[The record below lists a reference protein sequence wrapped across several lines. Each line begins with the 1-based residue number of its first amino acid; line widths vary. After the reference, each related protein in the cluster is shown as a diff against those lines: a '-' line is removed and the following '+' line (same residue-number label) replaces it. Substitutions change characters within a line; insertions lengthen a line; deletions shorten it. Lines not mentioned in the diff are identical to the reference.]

1 MFNLVVEN
9 NVVLTH
15 KDLEFIVFNIE
26 EYATNLFTFNEDR
39 ISEIIRELTNENDFL
54 SLENFAKHLHKQT
67 PSEYFLCNEC
77 FEVIGLGD
85 WNVEKELQK
94 INKFLK
100 ENNVNAKI
108 ELV

>member
-1 MFNLVVEN
+1 MFNLVVKN
-9 NVVLTH
+9 SVVLTH
-15 KDLEFIVFNIE
+15 KNLEFIVFNIE
-26 EYATNLFTFNEDR
+26 EYATNVFAFHENK
-39 ISEIIRELTNENDFL
+39 ISEIIRELTNEDDFL
-54 SLENFAKHLHKQT
+54 SLASFAKHLYKQT
-67 PSEYFLCNEC
+67 PSEYFLCNEY
-77 FEVIGLGD
+77 FEVIGLGG